1 MKDWLVQSKDNM
13 SVIVIMTNETYP
25 WSFVIWGH
33 IIFTLNQ
40 PVFHLLLNA
49 ACKAEKQLIQN
60 LTLWFE
66 LTKNLTLIY
75 HTWYDV
81 TNHYTTRWLVS
92 KDWLVQS
99 KDNMSPNHKWSG
111 ICFVCHNHNHLLLS
125 FMAFHLVCMYSNTMG
140 ATSGAGIT

>member
-1 MKDWLVQSKDNM
+1 VNSGALEGLSNPCSTSGTHRVTIHTNQVKCHEWQKE
-13 SVIVIMTNETYP
+13 VIVIMTNETYP
-25 WSFVIWGH
+25 RSFVIWGH
-33 IIFTLNQ
+33 IIFTLSQ

-75 HTWYDV
+75 HTWDDV

-92 KDWLVQS
+92 ILTIEFS
-99 KDNMSPNHKWSG
+99 DN
-111 ICFVCHNHNHLLLS
+111 ILS
-125 FMAFHLVCMYSNTMG
+125 IFAWNQLIYKF
-140 ATSGAGIT
+140 I